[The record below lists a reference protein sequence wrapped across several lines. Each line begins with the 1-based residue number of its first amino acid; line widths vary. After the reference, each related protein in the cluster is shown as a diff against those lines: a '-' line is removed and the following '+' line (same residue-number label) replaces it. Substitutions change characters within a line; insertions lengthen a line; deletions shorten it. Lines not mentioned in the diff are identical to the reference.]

1 MVCRPELR
9 ALPGWDAPGLSPP
22 AIEHAIGLATALGVP
37 LLGAA
42 AGPAADAR
50 VWALR

>member
-1 MVCRPELR
+1 MRCRPVLR
-9 ALPGWDAPGLSPP
+9 PLPGWDAPGLSPP
-22 AIEHAIGLATALGVP
+22 AIEHAIGLASELGAP
-37 LLGAA
+37 LLGVA